1 MSSDH
6 SRAKKQQASQIR
18 KKETE
23 HSQQD
28 SNQQT
33 TENISSKIQSTSQE
47 KTVFVTQ
54 AVKATPRSVTIQRYG
69 DANGEERVNSNGK
82 ERGKASE
89 TLNATNSPSENS
101 NVSVEEQTMQN
112 LEEARLALNRLK
124 SIIET
129 VSRVRDSASSTVAVT
144 EGRGSKS
151 DSDSDSENRDETVSD
166 RGKLSSIKS
175 TPASGEKESQVK
187 KVGNPGRMGRRG
199 ESGLKIL
206 KSEKD
211 ATKTVITEETN
222 IPRQKGESTLM
233 SKNGPGFKLDKIAS
247 KNTREMS
254 NAELLFEE
262 AKGSRPIGPKHTPP
276 LESKR
281 MLAQAKNC
289 GNIGRK
295 KSKGEG
301 FAMECLT
308 QDSSTQSLPTES
320 DEVIQQSVSKTE
332 FSKAVTKERSET
344 TGSSFVQSDAEA
356 NLMKQTH
363 EISTTPV
370 SNANASDRT
379 SEATV
384 IEKSEM
390 KTSDAKDVNSE
401 TINKERDAVKENIEV
416 TTETKV
422 AEQDKMKTAA
432 EDVVNDKTSDK
443 QGLTQREQMASSG
456 SKTSGAKVDEK
467 SQVKLSSAEDVVDI
481 KPSHEKSEN
490 FKDVRR
496 SSANDGKKSHDEER
510 EKSEMKTST
519 SKSSDK
525 KSENSKHSKH
535 RDRATTTGGKN
546 PEQRSKGQKANTKV
560 NPEQKNAEFKSSK
573 AFNSDKASQNIKDRV
588 KEAEYLHRIGAGSS
602 VFETSFMNV
611 HTGGSVQE
619 LNEGECKHIEGIQAL
634 VIRNKQFSAWLSLDT
649 KNIE

>member
-18 KKETE
+18 KKESE

-33 TENISSKIQSTSQE
+33 TENMSSKIQSASQE
-47 KTVFVTQ
+47 KTMFVTQ
-54 AVKATPRSVTIQRYG
+54 AVKATPHSETIQRYSNT
-69 DANGEERVNSNGK
+69 NGQERVNSNGK

-112 LEEARLALNRLK
+112 LAEARLALNRLK

-129 VSRVRDSASSTVAVT
+129 VSRVRESASSTVGVT

-151 DSDSDSENRDETVSD
+151 DSDSDSENKDETVSD
-166 RGKLSSIKS
+166 QGKSSSIKS
-175 TPASGEKESQVK
+175 TPISDERESQVK
-187 KVGNPGRMGRRG
+187 RVGNPGRMGRRG

-206 KSEKD
+206 KREKD
-211 ATKTVITEETN
+211 AAKTVITEKTN

-247 KNTREMS
+247 KNTRELS

-262 AKGSRPIGPKHTPP
+262 GSRPIGPKHTPP

-281 MLAQAKNC
+281 MLVQAKNC

-295 KSKGEG
+295 KSKGEAY
-301 FAMECLT
+301 AMNCLT
-308 QDSSTQSLPTES
+308 QDSSTQSLTTES
-320 DEVIQQSVSKTE
+320 DEGIQQSVSKTE
-332 FSKAVTKERSET
+332 FSKAATKERSET

-356 NLMKQTH
+356 NLMKQTSADK
-363 EISTTPV
+363 ISTTPV
-370 SNANASDRT
+370 SNANVSDLT

-384 IEKSEM
+384 VEKSEM

-401 TINKERDAVKENIEV
+401 TINKERDSVKENIEV
-416 TTETKV
+416 ATETKV
-422 AEQDKMKTAA
+422 VEQDKMKTAA

-443 QGLTQREQMASSG
+443 EGLTQHEQMMSSG
-456 SKTSGAKVDEK
+456 SKTSDAKVDEK
-467 SQVKLSSAEDVVDI
+467 SQVKLSSVEDVVDS

-496 SSANDGKKSHDEER
+496 SSASDGKNSHDEER

-525 KSENSKHSKH
+525 KGETSKQ
-535 RDRATTTGGKN
+535 RDRATTTGGKTY
-546 PEQRSKGQKANTKV
+546 EQRSKGQKATTKV

-619 LNEGECKHIEGIQAL
+619 LNDGECRHIEGIQAL